1 VTDMTLLEM
10 GGGASGDA
18 RPLLVR
24 PKWLRPTTLAA
35 VLAMHAA
42 VVLVFLWQP
51 VRPLDSL
58 EGVSVDLEQG
68 DADVT
73 QEEIDKVDVQ
83 PLDMADDPLA
93 APPPLVMAPEAPP
106 LPIQRKP
113 DAVKKPVVKPREERE
128 PSHTTASQRQTTR
141 GANVRGHGEG
151 KPAASLR
158 AAFLRS
164 IMTQLAIH
172 RPRDLPS
179 GMTTVCFNVSAGG
192 GVSVG
197 SASGPG
203 AAAGRRA
210 VASIHPGRDASGQG
224 FHGCQNFHAQ

>member
-1 VTDMTLLEM
+1 MTDITLLEIE
-10 GGGASGDA
+10 GAANAGV
-18 RPLLVR
+18 PLVK
-24 PKWLRPTTLAA
+24 PKWLRPTTLVA

-42 VVLVFLWQP
+42 VVVVFLWQP
-51 VRPLDSL
+51 VRPLDLL
-58 EGVSVDLEQG
+58 EGVAVDLEQG
-68 DADVT
+68 DADLT

-106 LPIQRKP
+106 LPVQRKP
-113 DAVKKPVVKPREERE
+113 DTEKKPVVQPKEERE
-128 PSHTTASQRQTTR
+128 PAHNTMSRRATTR
-141 GANVRGHGEG
+141 GAATHSHGDG
-151 KPAASLR
+151 KPSPSLR

-172 RPRDLPS
+172 RPRDLPA
-179 GMTTVCFNVSAGG
+179 GMTTVCFNVSVGG

-203 AAAGRRA
+203 GAAARRA
-210 VASIHPGRDASGQG
+210 VASIYPGRDGSGQG
-224 FHGCQNFHAQ
+224 FHGCQNFHAN